1 MRADQVIVPAIREL
15 VSRPRLADV
24 LFRFDRWGN
33 PFDPINAVDPFPA
46 WKHQKQTDGPVVHR
60 KLYQQWFIYG
70 YEEARFVLSSD
81 AFITSNQMET
91 LLGIRP
97 YTKLT
102 TQAQEFMKLW
112 LLLVDPPVHTRL
124 RRLVN
129 KAFTPRRVAELEPR
143 VAALVDEL
151 LDQLDEQT
159 VKGRPTVEI
168 MSAFCDRLPVA
179 VIAEMLGLPRERWE
193 WSQRTTDSMVQLL
206 SPFDKFD
213 IQPINDVIADVHYY
227 WGQLADERLADPQD
241 DLMTA
246 LVQAE
251 DDGDRLTRQEL
262 VAVIAFLMGA
272 GHETTTNL
280 LGNSIVHLARN
291 PEQRALV
298 QADPGL
304 WPNAVEELI
313 RFDSS
318 VKIAPRAT
326 VRDVEVGGT
335 TIPAGQN
342 VLVQVSAA
350 NRDERRFDR
359 PDDLLLDRDDPSPI
373 SFGHGMHHCL
383 GAALARMELRL
394 GLSKFVERFG
404 DYTIDEQTLDWKWS
418 STLRGPSHLD
428 VTHGAGDL
436 AT

>member
-81 AFITSNQMET
+81 GFITSNQMET

-159 VKGRPTVEI
+159 VEGRPTVEI
-168 MSAFCDRLPVA
+168 MSAFCERLPVA

-193 WSQRTTDSMVQLL
+193 WSRRTTNSMVQLL

-213 IQPINDVIADVHYY
+213 VDPINDVIADVHNY
-227 WGQLADERLADPQD
+227 WGQLADERRRR
-241 DLMTA
+241 TGG
-246 LVQAE
+246 
-251 DDGDRLTRQEL
+251 GDRHRFPAPGHGHVEDAPLLLGVDGQVMGVQVAPHVVDDHVGPFQTLGGMDRGQGDRWRRPVGVVGGDGGQVVPQPAVEGVGVVVEAGDGQDGGQL
-262 VAVIAFLMGA
+262 VAV
-272 GHETTTNL
+272 
-280 LGNSIVHLARN
+280 
-291 PEQRALV
+291 
-298 QADPGL
+298 
-304 WPNAVEELI
+304 
-313 RFDSS
+313 
-318 VKIAPRAT
+318 
-326 VRDVEVGGT
+326 GG
-335 TIPAGQN
+335 PAGAP
-342 VLVQVSAA
+342 L
-350 NRDERRFDR
+350 
-359 PDDLLLDRDDPSPI
+359 
-373 SFGHGMHHCL
+373 
-383 GAALARMELRL
+383 
-394 GLSKFVERFG
+394 
-404 DYTIDEQTLDWKWS
+404 
-418 STLRGPSHLD
+418 
-428 VTHGAGDL
+428 
-436 AT
+436 